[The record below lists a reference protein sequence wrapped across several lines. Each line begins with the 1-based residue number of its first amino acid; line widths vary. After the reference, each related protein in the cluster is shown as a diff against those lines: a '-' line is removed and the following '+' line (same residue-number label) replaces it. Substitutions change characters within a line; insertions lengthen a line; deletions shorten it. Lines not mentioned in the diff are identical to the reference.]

1 MLELKGETH
10 DEEEEDD
17 DQVTKPEVK
26 KQLGDKIF
34 GAHNNPTKDN
44 DYNDSFDLDQSHTIL
59 TESYD
64 EEDYNHK
71 KRLEELVYEA
81 FQGSRWFPLSYKKKI
96 PKDLVPHLFQE
107 VLEKLEETEYS
118 FSEKFV
124 SICDYVQIPYAKA
137 YEITPIKYKE
147 IIINELE
154 IKYSI
159 LTKKKIKK
167 LF

>member
-1 MLELKGETH
+1 MEETQ
-10 DEEEEDD
+10 ETPENENG
-17 DQVTKPEVK
+17 TPEVAK

-44 DYNDSFDLDQSHTIL
+44 DYNDSFDIDQSHNIL
-59 TESYD
+59 SETYD
-64 EEDYNHK
+64 EEDYLHRK
-71 KRLEELVYEA
+71 KLEELVYEA
-81 FQGSRWFPLSYKKKI
+81 FQTSRWFPLSYKKKI

-107 VLEKLEETEYS
+107 ILEKLEDTEYS

-147 IIINELE
+147 MIINELE
-154 IKYSI
+154 VKYSI
-159 LTKKKIKK
+159 LSKRKIRK

>member
-1 MLELKGETH
+1 MADEQEINET
-10 DEEEEDD
+10 
-17 DQVTKPEVK
+17 PEAPK

-34 GAHNNPTKDN
+34 GAHNNPSKEN
-44 DYNDSFDLDQSHTIL
+44 DFNDSFDLDQTHRIL
-59 TESYD
+59 SESYD
-64 EEDYNHK
+64 EEEYVYR

-81 FQGSRWFPLSYKKKI
+81 FQTSRWFPLSYKKKI
-96 PKDLVPHLFQE
+96 PKDLIPHLFQE
-107 VLEKLEETEYS
+107 VLEKLEETEYT

-137 YEITPIKYKE
+137 YEITTIKYKE

-154 IKYSI
+154 VKYNI
-159 LTKKKIKK
+159 LSKRKIRK

>member
-1 MLELKGETH
+1 MADEQEINET
-10 DEEEEDD
+10 
-17 DQVTKPEVK
+17 PEAPK

-34 GAHNNPTKDN
+34 GAHNNPSKEN
-44 DYNDSFDLDQSHTIL
+44 DFNDSFDLDQTHRIL
-59 TESYD
+59 SESYD
-64 EEDYNHK
+64 EEEYVYR

-81 FQGSRWFPLSYKKKI
+81 FQTSRWFPLSYKKKI
-96 PKDLVPHLFQE
+96 PKDLIPHLFQE
-107 VLEKLEETEYS
+107 VLEKLEETEYT

-154 IKYSI
+154 VKYNI
-159 LTKKKIKK
+159 LSKRKIRK